1 MTFPLNNQL
10 DIDISWLNEL
20 KSELYKPYMNN
31 LRDYLIEEKSA
42 NKTIYPSTE
51 NILAA
56 LKLTPLDKTKVVI
69 LGQDPYHG
77 RGQANGLAFSVAK
90 DISIPPSLGNIFK
103 EIKSDLNIN
112 APNQG
117 DLTFWAY
124 QGVLLLNSVLT
135 VEKSSPASHA
145 NKGWE
150 KFTDKVIEIL
160 NAKKDIV
167 FLLWGNYAQKKGSII
182 NQKRHKVLKAPH
194 PSPLSAHRGFFGCRH
209 FSKTNEYLQ
218 DQGKTKIK
226 WTELS

>member
-20 KSELYKPYMNN
+20 KSELQKPYMNN

-42 NKTIYPSTE
+42 NKIIYPSPE

-77 RGQANGLAFSVAK
+77 SGQANGLAFSVAK
-90 DISIPPSLGNIFK
+90 DIAIPPSLSNIFK

-112 APNQG
+112 APNNG
-117 DLTFWAY
+117 DLTFWAN

-150 KFTDKVIEIL
+150 EFTNRIIEIL
-160 NAKKDIV
+160 NVKQDIV

-209 FSKTNEYLQ
+209 FSKVNEYLQ
-218 DQGKTKIK
+218 DQGKTEIK
-226 WTELS
+226 WTELR

>member
-42 NKTIYPSTE
+42 NKIIYPSTE

-56 LKLTPLDKTKVVI
+56 LKLTPLNKTKVVI

-77 RGQANGLAFSVAK
+77 SGQANGLAFSVTK

-112 APNQG
+112 APNNG
-117 DLTFWAY
+117 DLTFWAN

-150 KFTDKVIEIL
+150 KFTDRIIEIL
-160 NAKKDIV
+160 NIEQDIV

-182 NQKRHKVLKAPH
+182 NHKRHKVLKAPH

-218 DQGKTKIK
+218 EKGKTKIK
-226 WTELS
+226 WIELS

>member
-42 NKTIYPSTE
+42 NKIIYPSTE

-77 RGQANGLAFSVAK
+77 SGQANGLAFSVAK

-112 APNQG
+112 TPNKG
-117 DLTFWAY
+117 DLTFWAN

-135 VEKSSPASHA
+135 VEKNLPASHA

-160 NAKKDIV
+160 NV
-167 FLLWGNYAQKKGSII
+167 
-182 NQKRHKVLKAPH
+182 
-194 PSPLSAHRGFFGCRH
+194 
-209 FSKTNEYLQ
+209 
-218 DQGKTKIK
+218 
-226 WTELS
+226 

>member
-31 LRDYLIEEKSA
+31 LRGYLIEEKSA

-90 DISIPPSLGNIFK
+90 DMSIPPSLGNIFK

-117 DLTFWAY
+117 DLTFWAN

-135 VEKSSPASHA
+135 V
-145 NKGWE
+145 
-150 KFTDKVIEIL
+150 
-160 NAKKDIV
+160 
-167 FLLWGNYAQKKGSII
+167 
-182 NQKRHKVLKAPH
+182 
-194 PSPLSAHRGFFGCRH
+194 
-209 FSKTNEYLQ
+209 
-218 DQGKTKIK
+218 
-226 WTELS
+226 

>member
-31 LRDYLIEEKSA
+31 LRGYLIEEKSA
-42 NKTIYPSTE
+42 NKIIYPSTE

-77 RGQANGLAFSVAK
+77 SGQANGLAFSVAK

-103 EIKSDLNIN
+103 EIKNDLNID

-117 DLTFWAY
+117 DLTFWAN

-182 NQKRHKVLKAPH
+182 NQNKHKVLKAPH

-209 FSKTNEYLQ
+209 FSKTNEYLE

>member
-1 MTFPLNNQL
+1 M
-10 DIDISWLNEL
+10 
-20 KSELYKPYMNN
+20 
-31 LRDYLIEEKSA
+31 
-42 NKTIYPSTE
+42 
-51 NILAA
+51 
-56 LKLTPLDKTKVVI
+56 I

-103 EIKSDLNIN
+103 EINSDLNIN

-182 NQKRHKVLKAPH
+182 NQKNHKVLKAPH

-209 FSKTNEYLQ
+209 FSKTNEYLE

>member
-20 KSELYKPYMNN
+20 KSELYKPYMNH
-31 LRDYLIEEKSA
+31 LRGYLIEEKSA

-90 DISIPPSLGNIFK
+90 DMSIPPSLGNIFK

-112 APNQG
+112 SPNQG

-160 NAKKDIV
+160 NVKKDVV
-167 FLLWGNYAQKKGSII
+167 FILWGKYAQKKGSII
-182 NQKRHKVLKAPH
+182 DQKRHKVLKAPH

-218 DQGKTKIK
+218 DQGKTIIK